1 MRRTLPFQYKK
12 RYCCTITVFRGTVIS
27 TQKNRTVYSRDGGDT
42 RIHNEFFLRDKA
54 SGKEEAIELEN
65 WNLSLREGHDVAI
78 VWIQGRKEADA
89 RPVAIY
95 NYSLGEEIWA
105 ENQLP
110 AALQIHKPVALVT
123 FCSLLWFLWLILSLA
138 LVLKLGLW
146 KPRAVM
152 VLIGMSFFLIAL
164 TNHVLL
170 NLFSH
175 DRDKEILEAREALR
189 QTVRTFAGQSRGI
202 RRFGADS
209 GTP

>member
-12 RYCCTITVFRGTVIS
+12 RYRRTITVFRGTVIS

-202 RRFGADS
+202 RRFEG
-209 GTP
+209 

>member
-12 RYCCTITVFRGTVIS
+12 RYRCTITVFRGTVIS

-110 AALQIHKPVALVT
+110 AALQIYKPVALVT

-164 TNHVLL
+164 LNHVLL

-202 RRFGADS
+202 RRFEG
-209 GTP
+209 

>member
-1 MRRTLPFQYKK
+1 M
-12 RYCCTITVFRGTVIS
+12 
-27 TQKNRTVYSRDGGDT
+27 
-42 RIHNEFFLRDKA
+42 
-54 SGKEEAIELEN
+54 
-65 WNLSLREGHDVAI
+65 
-78 VWIQGRKEADA
+78 
-89 RPVAIY
+89 
-95 NYSLGEEIWA
+95 
-105 ENQLP
+105 
-110 AALQIHKPVALVT
+110 ALVT

-202 RRFGADS
+202 RRFEG
-209 GTP
+209 